1 MSQFAALK
9 LIVSELGVTKVWIW
23 QKVKTRGISWKSAME
38 WLNVPDNFFL
48 PTSDK

>member
-23 QKVKTRGISWKSAME
+23 QKVKTRDKLEVCNG